1 MNRPSYLLILAGV
14 LSFCAA
20 IFQAVI
26 AFVPEWSAAFGA
38 GDALVS
44 NPLLLLT
51 LGLMVA
57 LVLVIFGLYG
67 LSGAG
72 VIRRLPLLRL
82 GLFVIGLLYSLVGV
96 NFIFQVLAML
106 GILPSAG
113 PIPIY
118 IVLVSFGAL
127 VAALAYLIGLAV
139 NWKRLSTRPVPAMS
153 ETATP
158 PLDTQFPARR

>member
-1 MNRPSYLLILAGV
+1 MNRPSSLLILAGV

-26 AFVPEWSAAFGA
+26 VFVPEWSAAFGA

-44 NPLLLLT
+44 NPPLLLT
-51 LGLMVA
+51 LGLLVA
-57 LVLVIFGLYG
+57 LVLVTSGLYG

-72 VIRRLPLLRL
+72 ATRPLPLLRL
-82 GLFVIGLLYSLVGV
+82 GLLVIGLLYSMVGIT
-96 NFIFQVLAML
+96 FIFQVLVML

-118 IVLVSFGAL
+118 ILLVSFGAF
-127 VAALAYLIGLAV
+127 VAGLAYLIGLAV
-139 NWKRLSTRPVPAMS
+139 SWKRLSTKLALAVS
-153 ETATP
+153 
-158 PLDTQFPARR
+158 

>member
-1 MNRPSYLLILAGV
+1 MDKRSFLLVIAAV

-26 AFVPEWSAAFGA
+26 AFVPDWSAAIGSGA
-38 GDALVS
+38 ALAS
-44 NPLLLLT
+44 NPPLLLT
-51 LGLMVA
+51 LGL
-57 LVLVIFGLYG
+57 LVSLLLVIFGFYG

-82 GLFVIGLLYSLVGV
+82 GLLVIGILYMLVGI

-118 IVLVSFGAL
+118 IVLVSFGAF
-127 VAALAYLIGLAV
+127 VASLAYLVGLAL
-139 NWKRLSTRPVPAMS
+139 NWKRLSASPTLAVS
-153 ETATP
+153 
-158 PLDTQFPARR
+158 

>member
-38 GDALVS
+38 GDALAS
-44 NPLLLLT
+44 NPPLLLT
-51 LGLMVA
+51 LGLLVA

-72 VIRRLPLLRL
+72 VMRRLPWLRL
-82 GLFVIGLLYSLVGV
+82 GLLAIGLLYSMVGI
-96 NFIFQVLAML
+96 NFIIQVLVML
-106 GILPSAG
+106 GILPAAG

-118 IVLVSFGAL
+118 LLLVSFGAL
-127 VAALAYLIGLAV
+127 VAGLAYLIGLAV
-139 NWKRLSTRPVPAMS
+139 SWKQLSIKPAQAVS
-153 ETATP
+153 
-158 PLDTQFPARR
+158 

>member
-1 MNRPSYLLILAGV
+1 MNRPSYLLIFAGV

-26 AFVPEWSAAFGA
+26 AFVPAWSAAFGA

-44 NPLLLLT
+44 NSPLLLT
-51 LGLMVA
+51 LGLLVA
-57 LVLVIFGLYG
+57 LLLVIFGFYG

-72 VIRRLPLLRL
+72 VIRRLPLLRP
-82 GLFVIGLLYSLVGV
+82 GLFVIGLLYSMVGV
-96 NFIFQVLAML
+96 NFIFQMLALL

-118 IVLVSFGAL
+118 LLLVSFGAL

-139 NWKRLSTRPVPAMS
+139 NWKRLSTRPAQAVS
-153 ETATP
+153 
-158 PLDTQFPARR
+158 